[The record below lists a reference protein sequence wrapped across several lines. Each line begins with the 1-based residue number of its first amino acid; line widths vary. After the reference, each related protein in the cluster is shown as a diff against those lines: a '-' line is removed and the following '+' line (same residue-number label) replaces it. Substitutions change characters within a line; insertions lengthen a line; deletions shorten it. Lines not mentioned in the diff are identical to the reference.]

1 MTKFIVTHFSN
12 GHFEDVEIEADWF
25 EVQNHKELMFFTL
38 VEACEEEHT
47 VALFAEHRWTRV
59 RRIDDEESPIIAR
72 LRSSVLYASV
82 QKLYV
87 HKQEM
92 AEKLQ
97 QVANLFAAGKL
108 STNAVD
114 LYLLCSNANT
124 LLTGIIDALKEE

>member
-59 RRIDDEESPIIAR
+59 RRIEDGQCIPRSKAACFETMDSYRHKAR
-72 LRSSVLYASV
+72 TL
-82 QKLYV
+82 
-87 HKQEM
+87 
-92 AEKLQ
+92 EKLE
-97 QVANLFAAGKL
+97 QVASMFAAGKL

-114 LYLLCSNANT
+114 LYLLCSNAST
-124 LLTGIIDALKEE
+124 LLTGIIDALRDD